1 MQGHGGTLLVL
12 LDFLRYA
19 LKTMSERRIRA
30 ALTIIGI
37 AIGPIAMVSISSV
50 VAGYSDYVIKSI
62 EGLGQNLVVVFP
74 TAKYDLKQEDLE
86 YIRSLPG
93 VLRAEPFYALK
104 GKVQRG
110 PEEVDVQVY
119 FVDITILFDALKGLR
134 VEKGSLPASSEYTRA
149 VIGHFIAFD
158 EQGEEYYDLGDVLT
172 IKTTRITEEG
182 EIKTEK
188 INVVVSAILAEFG
201 NAFVINPDQTVF
213 LPLNA
218 GKTLAGLKKWDGI
231 LVVAEDPAYVDNITR
246 TLRDAYMDKANIVSL
261 IEIARVVASITA
273 AMNFVTYATSLAAFA
288 VAATGVAATMI
299 TSIIERTREIGV
311 LKAIGFTNREVV
323 LMVLLEALIMSI
335 LGAAIGIVVGA
346 VGAHILSQKGMVIR
360 GAHTFVIRA
369 PPMIT
374 WELLARTLGLTII
387 VGVLGSI
394 IPAYQAARIPPA
406 TALRYE

>member
-1 MQGHGGTLLVL
+1 MPAGILYVL
-12 LDFLRYA
+12 SDFLRYA
-19 LKTMSERRIRA
+19 LKTLSERKLRSI
-30 ALTIIGI
+30 LTIIGI

-74 TAKYDLKQEDLE
+74 TAKYELKQDDLE

-93 VLRAEPFYALK
+93 VYRAEPFYALR

-110 PEEVDVQVY
+110 VDEVDVQVY
-119 FVDITILFDALKGLR
+119 FVDITILFDALKGLKI
-134 VEKGSLPASSEYTRA
+134 EKGTLPSPSEYTRA
-149 VIGHFIAFD
+149 VVGHLIAFD
-158 EQGEEYYDLGDVLT
+158 EQGDQYYDLGDVIT
-172 IKTTRITEEG
+172 IKTTRITSEG
-182 EIKTEK
+182 ELREEK
-188 INVVVSAILAEFG
+188 INVIVEAILAEFG

-246 TLRDAYMDKANIVSL
+246 TLRDAYLDKANIVSL

-299 TSIIERTREIGV
+299 TSVIERTREIGV

-323 LMVLLEALIMSI
+323 LMIMLEALVMSL
-335 LGAAIGIVVGA
+335 LGAVIGIALGA
-346 VGAHILSQKGMVIR
+346 LGAHMLSQKGMVIR
-360 GAHTFVIRA
+360 GAHTFVIKA

-374 WELLARTLGLTII
+374 VELIARTLVLTTVI
-387 VGVLGSI
+387 GVLGSI